1 MNKEKRLSIIKAVV
15 DKGLFQSIDSFIEGC
30 ILDELMYAG
39 LKTDLVKEFN
49 KVLNEYSL
57 DGYHPSQRIT
67 EYVKHYCK
75 NPDIVA
81 MQHVELNDC
90 VSYFGEY
97 YDGVPTIEYRKKG
110 RYAIEP
116 IEDKEQE

>member
-1 MNKEKRLSIIKAVV
+1 MNKEKRLSIIKSVV
-15 DKGLFQSIDSFIEGC
+15 NKGLFPSIDSFIEGC

-49 KVLNEYSL
+49 KVLNEYSFG
-57 DGYHPSQRIT
+57 DYHPSQYIT
-67 EYVKHYCK
+67 KYIEHYCK
-75 NPDIVA
+75 NPEIAA

-97 YDGVPTIEYRKKG
+97 YDGVPTIKYRKKG

-116 IEDKEQE
+116 IVGKEQE